1 MANFFSKYFSEIAL
15 LATAVLWAGCNV
27 DNDSKNEKSV
37 SNASNS
43 FGVTEISNSVESSDS
58 AALQNVTEKSDSLA
72 DVVSEDSLDANT
84 QTAVLQDSAKQLE
97 VQRTKDS
104 LMKAFFP
111 IERTHKEKRNRGLRH
126 DIGCLLRYDSSKKI
140 ESACD
145 FLKNIRT
152 QAFDYGVVAR
162 FGRDNDRFL
171 KNFLD
176 IMSRGTV
183 KVLYEKIESADK
195 RILNQDMRSRVA
207 NEFRQSL
214 NLNYIYGKFLKKNSA
229 NTIEG
234 EITLKLTIAA
244 DGTVKETSIMESTTG
259 VKEFDEEIRNAVS
272 QWTFSKVK
280 SGKIVVYVPIHF
292 SENDKISSQP
302 K

>member
-1 MANFFSKYFSEIAL
+1 MANFFSKYLGKIAL
-15 LATAVLWAGCNV
+15 MTAAVLWAGCNV
-27 DNDSKNEKSV
+27 DKDSKEEKSV
-37 SNASNS
+37 SSASNS
-43 FGVTEISNSVESSDS
+43 FGVAEISKPVELPDS
-58 AALQNVTEKSDSLA
+58 AAVQNVTEKDDSL
-72 DVVSEDSLDANT
+72 SNEFQKDSLDANT
-84 QTAVLQDSAKQLE
+84 QAVLLDSAKQFEL
-97 VQRTKDS
+97 QRTKDS

-111 IERTHKEKRNRGLRH
+111 IERTHKEKKNWGLRH

-176 IMSRGTV
+176 IVSRGTV